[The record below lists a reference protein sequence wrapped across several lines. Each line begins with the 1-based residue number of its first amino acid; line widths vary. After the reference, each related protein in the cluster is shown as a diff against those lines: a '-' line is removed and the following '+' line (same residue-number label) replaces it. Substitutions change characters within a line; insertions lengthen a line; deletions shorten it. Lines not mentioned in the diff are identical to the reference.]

1 MLVESMMAGVV
12 SCWVSA
18 NVPPS
23 SMKALEVTKGHYLSD
38 F

>member
-1 MLVESMMAGVV
+1 MLVESMMVGLV
-12 SCWVSA
+12 SRWVSA
-18 NVPPS
+18 NMPPS